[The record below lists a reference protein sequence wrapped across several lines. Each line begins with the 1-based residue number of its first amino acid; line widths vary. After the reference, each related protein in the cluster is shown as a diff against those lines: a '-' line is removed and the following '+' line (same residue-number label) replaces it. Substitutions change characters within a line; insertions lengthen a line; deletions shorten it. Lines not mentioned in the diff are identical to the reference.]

1 MLFFSGRRRAIWV
14 EAAVGAALLFGITHY
29 WHAHSASRGPANQ
42 SETGVPTA
50 AVSLGN
56 ITETVRIT
64 GTIGALRS
72 ATVLAPRIQGN
83 RSGVNRGGSG
93 GVANNAGVMSGGMD
107 FNLVLLR
114 LAKPGALV
122 KAGEIVAE
130 FDPQN
135 QVQRVDDYK
144 DAVVQLEGSIR
155 KMAATLA
162 SNKEA
167 HDQSVRAAKAGW
179 DKSIQDL
186 RQSTV
191 VDAID
196 AELLK
201 VAAEENEATYKQL
214 VYESSLVDEQQ
225 ISQIRLSELN
235 HDQADLELKRAEA
248 NVPKM
253 VIRAPMDGVVV
264 MATIVRNGELGQV
277 REGDQVNP
285 GQPFMYI
292 IDPNAMVLDAFLNQV
307 DAERLRLGAKA
318 LVHVD
323 SYSDCEMPGSV
334 T

>member
-1 MLFFSGRRRAIWV
+1 MRFFSGGRRAIWV
-14 EAAVGAALLFGITHY
+14 EVATGAALLFGLTHY
-29 WHAHSASRGPANQ
+29 WHAHSAPRGRVNLGDAAI
-42 SETGVPTA
+42 PTA
-50 AVSLGN
+50 TVSPGN
-56 ITETVRIT
+56 VADTIRIS

-93 GVANNAGVMSGGMD
+93 GVLNNAGVMSGGMD

-114 LAKPGALV
+114 LAKPGARV

-144 DAVVQLEGSIR
+144 DAVVQLDGSIR
-155 KMAATLA
+155 KMAANLA

-167 HDQSVRAAKAGW
+167 HDQQVRAAKAAW
-179 DKSIQDL
+179 DKSIEDVKQA
-186 RQSTV
+186 SV

-196 AELLK
+196 AELLR
-201 VAAEENEATYKQL
+201 VAVQENEATYKQL
-214 VYESSLVDEQQ
+214 VYESSLVDDQQ
-225 ISQIRLSELN
+225 ISQIRLSQLN
-235 HDQADLELKRAEA
+235 HDQADLELKRAEG
-248 NVPKM
+248 NVTKM

-264 MATIVRNGELGQV
+264 MASIVRNGELGQV

-292 IDPNAMVLDAFLNQV
+292 IDPTAMVLDASLNQV

-323 SYSDCEMPGSV
+323 S
-334 T
+334 